1 MNAEL
6 KKEKG
11 TERTLMSVDQ
21 YQRTVN
27 NLDKEIADLEK
38 KKATV
43 DKKAA
48 DEAKKATSVSI
59 SKNASV
65 STVKSKMKE
74 IERHNAASNKAAAES
89 ADLQKRIA
97 DKRAKRNDAYQKL
110 QKEQDRERKKEQQSI
125 KRMQE
130 SYERKITAME
140 TEMVPRRIIGSDEL
154 SNNKEIPEYDVFV
167 SHAWEDKE
175 SFVDEFVQALRERD
189 LKVWYDT
196 SKMKWGDSMRAKIDE
211 GLRHSRFG
219 VAVLSPDY
227 ISEGKYWTKAELDGL
242 FQLESI
248 NGKMLL
254 PIWHNLTKKQVM
266 DFSPIIAGK
275 LAMNTASLTPDEIAD
290 KLVELLSEET
300 KG

>member
-1 MNAEL
+1 MGA
-6 KKEKG
+6 
-11 TERTLMSVDQ
+11 DQ

-27 NLDKEIADLEK
+27 SLDKEIADLEK
-38 KKATV
+38 KKAAA

-48 DEAKKATSVSI
+48 SEAKKAASISI

-65 STVKSKMKE
+65 ATIKSKMRQ
-74 IERHNAASNKAAAES
+74 IEGYTASSQKAEAES
-89 ADLQKRIA
+89 ADLQKKIA
-97 DKRAKRNDAYQKL
+97 DKRAKRNNASQKL
-110 QKEQDRERKKEQQSI
+110 QKEQNREKKKEQQLI
-125 KRMQE
+125 KRMQQ
-130 SYERKITAME
+130 SYERKIAAME
-140 TEMVPRRIIGSDEL
+140 ADYLPQHVKKPP
-154 SNNKEIPEYDVFV
+154 EISEDDDSPEYDVFV

-175 SFVDEFVQALRERD
+175 SFVDNFVQALRDRK

-196 SKMKWGDSMRAKIDE
+196 TKMKWGDSMREKIDE

-219 VAVLSPDY
+219 VAVLSPAY

-248 NGKMLL
+248 NGKLIL

-290 KLVELLSEET
+290 KLAELLSEET
-300 KG
+300 ECDNQ